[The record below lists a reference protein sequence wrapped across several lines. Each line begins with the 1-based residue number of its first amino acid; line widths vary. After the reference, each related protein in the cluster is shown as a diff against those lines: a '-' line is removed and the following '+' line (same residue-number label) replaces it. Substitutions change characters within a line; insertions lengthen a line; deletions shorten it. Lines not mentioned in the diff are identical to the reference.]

1 MRQCLTALCYAGAP
15 VQFGFLAVVFGTMM
29 WMCIFGMVIKPNL
42 SSEVPCEGYPDCVP
56 KHWVEPVTT
65 NGRL

>member
-1 MRQCLTALCYAGAP
+1 M
-15 VQFGFLAVVFGTMM
+15 QFGFLAVVFGTMM